1 MRILIFTQYFWP
13 ENFHINEIAKGLKN
27 RKHEINVLTA
37 LPNYP
42 EGNFFP
48 GYVKKILKKQI
59 WEGINIFRVPIFA
72 RGKNRFTLAINYI
85 SFILSGIFFA
95 PWLLRN
101 KKYDVIFVY
110 APSPILQVLPAIF
123 YGRLKK
129 IPVVLWVQDLWP
141 ESLSATGHI
150 KSKLFL
156 KFLSFF
162 VKFCYSKCDLI
173 LTQSEKFIPPI
184 KKLVPDVAIK
194 YHPNSV
200 SNIFYNHPNKRTGK
214 FNFAL
219 SEKFI
224 ILFAGN
230 IGNAQSLET
239 IVGTTELLKDYED
252 IAIVMIG
259 SGNKLEWLKKVKKD
273 KNLEYLHI
281 KGHFAIELMPQI
293 MSQASVLISTLADKP
308 IFALTVPNR
317 IQAFLAVGKPII
329 ACMNG
334 EGARIVD
341 EAKAGLTVPAENKYK
356 LAEAI
361 LKLYEMPN
369 QQRKEMGKNG
379 RKYFKKHF
387 DGDKLL
393 MELLNHFKWLIIK
406 RGSN

>member
-1 MRILIFTQYFWP
+1 
-13 ENFHINEIAKGLKN
+13 
-27 RKHEINVLTA
+27 
-37 LPNYP
+37 
-42 EGNFFP
+42 
-48 GYVKKILKKQI
+48 
-59 WEGINIFRVPIFA
+59 
-72 RGKNRFTLAINYI
+72 
-85 SFILSGIFFA
+85 LSGIIFA
-95 PWLLRN
+95 PWLLKN

-110 APSPILQVLPAIF
+110 APSPIFQVLPAIF

-141 ESLSATGHI
+141 DSLSATGHI
-150 KSKLFL
+150 KSKLL
-156 KFLSFF
+156 LNILSFF
-162 VKFCYSKCDLI
+162 VKFCYSRCNLI
-173 LTQSEKFIPPI
+173 LTQSEKFIPSI
-184 KKLVPDVAIK
+184 KKLAPDIPIK

-200 SNIFYNHPNKRTGK
+200 NNIFYNHPKKSNSK

-230 IGNAQSLET
+230 IGNAQSIET
-239 IVGTTELLKDYED
+239 IIGASELLNDYED

-259 SGNKLEWLKKVKKD
+259 GGNKLEWLKKEKKD
-273 KNLEYLHI
+273 KKLEHLYI

-293 MSQASVLISTLADKP
+293 MTLASVLISTLADRH

-317 IQAFLAVGKPII
+317 IQAFLAIGKPII

-334 EGARIVD
+334 EGARIVE
-341 EAKAGLTVPAENKYK
+341 EAKAGLSVPAENKYK
-356 LAEAI
+356 LVEAI
-361 LKLYEMPN
+361 LRLYQMPT
-369 QQRKEMGKNG
+369 QQRNEMGKNG

-393 MELLNHFKWLIIK
+393 TELLDHFKWLINK

>member
-37 LPNYP
+37 VPNYP
-42 EGNFFP
+42 EGKFSP

-85 SFILSGIFFA
+85 SFILSGIIFA

-110 APSPILQVLPAIF
+110 APSPIFQVLPAIF

-141 ESLSATGHI
+141 DSLSATGHI
-150 KSKLFL
+150 KSKFL
-156 KFLSFF
+156 LNILSFF
-162 VKFCYSKCDLI
+162 VKFCYSRCHLI
-173 LTQSEKFIPPI
+173 LAQSEKFIPSI
-184 KKLVPDVAIK
+184 KKLVPDIPIK

-200 SNIFYNHPNKRTGK
+200 NNIFYNHPKKSNNK

-230 IGNAQSLET
+230 IGNAQSIET
-239 IVGTTELLKDYED
+239 IIGAAELLNDYKD
-252 IAIVMIG
+252 IAFVIIG
-259 SGNKLEWLKKVKKD
+259 GGNKLELLKKEKKD
-273 KNLEYLHI
+273 KKLEHLYI

-293 MSQASVLISTLADKP
+293 MTQASVLISTLADRP

-317 IQAFLAVGKPII
+317 IQAFLAIGKPII

-334 EGARIVD
+334 EGARIVE

-356 LAEAI
+356 LVDAI
-361 LKLYEMPN
+361 LRLYQMPT

-393 MELLNHFKWLIIK
+393 TELLNHFKWLINE